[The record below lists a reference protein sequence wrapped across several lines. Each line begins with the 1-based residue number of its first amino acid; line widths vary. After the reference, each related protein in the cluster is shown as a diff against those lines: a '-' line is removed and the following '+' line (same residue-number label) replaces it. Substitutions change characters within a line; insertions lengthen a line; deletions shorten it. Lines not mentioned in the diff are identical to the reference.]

1 LYEDEHDNYN
11 YERGVFST
19 INFNWDDGKKVL
31 SIGDRTGSFP
41 GMLGERKFNIVM
53 VGLNKGVGENTVDQA
68 DKVVSYTG
76 KKMVVKF

>member
-1 LYEDEHDNYN
+1 
-11 YERGVFST
+11 
-19 INFNWDDGKKVL
+19 
-31 SIGDRTGSFP
+31 
-41 GMLGERKFNIVM
+41 M